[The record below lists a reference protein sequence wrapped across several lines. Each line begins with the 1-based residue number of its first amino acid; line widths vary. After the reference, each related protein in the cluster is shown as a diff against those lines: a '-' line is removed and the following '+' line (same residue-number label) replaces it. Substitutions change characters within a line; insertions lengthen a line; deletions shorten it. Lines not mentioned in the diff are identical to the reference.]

1 MLECLELWAE
11 LRGQKIASAGH
22 PIVEAALRQET
33 RAVYPRAIAELD
45 ALLDRVQAVI
55 GFDEMHRLVIDE
67 ANPDEDAGAF
77 LTRIRET
84 LEALEGE
91 P

>member
-1 MLECLELWAE
+1 MLECLELWLQ
-11 LRGQKIASAGH
+11 LREEDIASAGH
-22 PIVEAALRQET
+22 PIVSEALRQET

-45 ALLDRVQAVI
+45 VLLDRVEAVL
-55 GFDEMHRLVIDE
+55 GFEEMYRLLIDE
-67 ANPDEDAGAF
+67 ANPEEDAGAS